1 MKKLTFTNAQGQSAT
16 FDTRGTYRW
25 INVDDIGG
33 LVASSQTVAGPFQD
47 GRTPVG
53 DAYFDAKVLGVELLI
68 VSADTAAEIRALNQI
83 LNPKLGLGA
92 LTYED
97 GGVGKQ
103 LQKVRTRM
111 LPTMPG
117 GSARGDGFQK
127 TKIIFEIFDPLF
139 ADYDYTTAEVE
150 SGGDGLNFPVN
161 ITDAFVFDYLNTEG
175 VTVTN
180 SGDVDCP
187 VEVIF
192 DGPVSAP
199 VAVTNETTGEQ
210 IVLGLA
216 LLEGERLTITT
227 DTDNTN
233 VIKTDLDTGETSV
246 AFQYLDVAQTTFF
259 KLRTGVNLLKITADG
274 TNVEQA
280 TVRFRQRYVGV

>member
-1 MKKLTFTNAQGQSAT
+1 MDKLIFINALGQTAEFSPASK
-16 FDTRGTYRW
+16 YRL
-25 INVDDIGG
+25 VDVEDLGG
-33 LVASSQTVAGPFQD
+33 NTAAVQTVSGPFQD
-47 GRTPVG
+47 GESPVG
-53 DAYFDAKVLGVELLI
+53 GAYFNSKVLKVRMAV
-68 VSADTAAEIRALNQI
+68 VSSTLADDIRALNNR
-83 LNPKLGLGA
+83 LNPKLGSGQLV
-92 LTYED
+92 YEQD
-97 GGVGKQ
+97 GVQRVLPRVGVRQ
-103 LQKVRTRM
+103 
-111 LPTMPG
+111 LPTLPRRDNKYPG
-117 GSARGDGFQK
+117 LQISAV
-127 TKIIFEIFDPLF
+127 IFEVYDPLF

-161 ITDAFVFDYLNTEG
+161 ITDAFVFDFLNTEG

-233 VIKTDLDTGETSV
+233 VIKTDLDTGEETV